1 MTSSSPVRGA
11 AVGLV
16 SGLVGSLAMTV
27 LSRLWSE
34 VMRGRVSPQEQSLVH
49 QGGRPDIEAAK
60 KRGQASGE
68 GRIATTKVVDE
79 IAEEVMDRPASPKE
93 RHQGGQLIHYVFGAA
108 CGLAYGALVERA
120 PFLKS
125 GRGLLFGAGL
135 WTATIPTILPALR
148 LSADPTKY
156 SLSEHAF
163 GFVSHLTYGL
173 ATECTRRQLRG

>member
-1 MTSSSPVRGA
+1 MTNSSPVRGA
-11 AVGLV
+11 AAGLV
-16 SGLVGSLAMTV
+16 SGLVGSLAMAV

-34 VMRGRVSPQEQSLVH
+34 AMRGPVLPREQSLVH
-49 QGGRPDIEAAK
+49 QGGRPDIEVAK
-60 KRGQASGE
+60 KRGQTAGE
-68 GRIATTKVVDE
+68 GGIATTKVVDE
-79 IAEEVMDRPASPKE
+79 VAENVMDRPASPRE
-93 RHQGGQLIHYVFGAA
+93 RRQGGQLIHYLFGAA

-135 WTATIPTILPALR
+135 WTATIPIILPALR
-148 LSADPTKY
+148 LSADPTRY

-163 GFVSHLTYGL
+163 GFLSHLTYGL